1 MINFRIIARAFGL
14 LLIVE
19 GLFMLLSAGVSF
31 LYHEHTATSFC
42 YSAFISIVTG
52 VLVFTPLRNEE
63 RIFGKREGYIIV
75 TGIWLIFSA
84 FGTLPFLISGSI
96 TSFGDAFFESM
107 SGFTTTGATIL
118 TNIESMSHG
127 ILFWRSLTQWLGGIG
142 IIFISLSVF
151 PVFKSFN
158 IQIAATEFSGQPTDK
173 IHPRIKDAAKRLV
186 AIYFLL
192 TLSEVILLILGGMPF
207 FDAICHSFSTLS
219 TGGFSTRNNG
229 VASFSSPFIMIVMTV
244 FMFLAGTNMT
254 MIYFGLKGNFK
265 KVAGNNEFVFYSII
279 CFIFVVLVSAILY
292 FKSGFSF
299 CKALLDG
306 AFHVISIITTTG
318 FYTQDHN
325 LWGNII
331 IIIFFIL
338 MFTGGTAGSTSG
350 GIKIVRLLL
359 ITKNNRQELK
369 RIIHPNAF
377 IPVRLDKRIISQSTV
392 YNLLVFITLYFFV
405 MCLGAFVVSFMGYDI
420 ITSFST
426 SASMLGNI
434 GPGIGTFGPFTNYS
448 AMPMVGKWFLAVLML
463 LGRLELLTVM
473 ILFSKS
479 FYSH

>member
-1 MINFRIIARAFGL
+1 MINLRIIARAFSL

-19 GLFMLLSAGVSF
+19 GLFMLVAAGVSL
-31 LYHEHTATSFC
+31 LYHEHAVTSFC
-42 YSAFISIVTG
+42 YSGLIAIVTG
-52 VLVFTPLRNEE
+52 VIVFAPVRNEE
-63 RIFGKREGYIIV
+63 RIFGNREGYIIV
-75 TGIWLIFSA
+75 TGIWIIFSL

-96 TSFGDAFFESM
+96 SSFGDAFFESM

-118 TNIESMSHG
+118 TNIESMPHG

-142 IIFISLSVF
+142 IILISLSVI

-158 IQIAATEFSGQPTDK
+158 IQIAAIEFSGQPSDK
-173 IHPRIKDAAKRLV
+173 INPRIKGVAKRLIG
-186 AIYFLL
+186 IYFLL
-192 TLSEVILLILGGMPF
+192 TFSEIVLLILGGMPF

-229 VASFSSPFIMIVMTV
+229 IAAFSSPYLMIIMTV
-244 FMFLAGTNMT
+244 FMFIAGTNMT
-254 MIYFGLKGNFK
+254 LIYFGLKGNFRK
-265 KVAGNNEFVFYSII
+265 IIGNNEFIFYSLI
-279 CFIFVVLVSAILY
+279 CFIFVALVSLILY

-299 CKALLDG
+299 SKALLDS

-331 IIIFFIL
+331 LIIFFIL

-369 RIIHPNAF
+369 RLIHPNAF
-377 IPVRLDKRIISQSTV
+377 MPVRLDKRVIPQTTI

-405 MCLGAFVVSFMGYDI
+405 MCFGTFVISFMGYDI

-434 GPGIGTFGPFTNYS
+434 GPGLGTFGPFTNYS
-448 AMPMVGKWFLAVLML
+448 ALPMAGKWFLSVMML
-463 LGRLELLTVM
+463 FGRLELLTVM
-473 ILFSKS
+473 ILFSRS
-479 FYSH
+479 FYKR

>member
-1 MINFRIIARAFGL
+1 MINFRIIARAFSL

-19 GLFMLLSAGVSF
+19 GLFMLVSAGVSF
-31 LYHEHTATSFC
+31 IYHEHAATSFC
-42 YSAFISIVTG
+42 YSAFITIVTG

-63 RIFGKREGYIIV
+63 KIFGNKEGYIII
-75 TGIWLIFSA
+75 TGIWIIFSV

-118 TNIESMSHG
+118 PNIESMPHG
-127 ILFWRSLTQWLGGIG
+127 ILFWRSITQWLGGIG

-151 PVFKSFN
+151 PALKSSN
-158 IQIAATEFSGQPTDK
+158 IQIAATEFSGHHTDK

-186 AIYFLL
+186 AIYFFL
-192 TLSEVILLILGGMPF
+192 TLSEVILLVAGGMPV
-207 FDAICHSFSTLS
+207 FDAVCHSFSTLS

-229 VASFSSPFIMIVMTV
+229 IAAFSTPYIMIVLTI
-244 FMFLAGTNMT
+244 FMFIAGTNMT
-254 MIYFGLKGNFK
+254 LIYFSLKGNFK
-265 KVAGNNEFVFYSII
+265 KISGNNEFVFYSII
-279 CFIFVVLVSAILY
+279 CFIFVMLVSFILY
-292 FKSGFSF
+292 FKSGFTYGR
-299 CKALLDG
+299 ALLDS

-318 FYTQDHN
+318 FYTKDHN

-359 ITKNNRQELK
+359 VTKNNRQELK
-369 RIIHPNAF
+369 RLIHPSAF
-377 IPVRLDKRIISQSTV
+377 IPVRLDKRIIHQSTI

-405 MCLGAFVVSFMGYDI
+405 VCIGAFVVSFMGYDI

-434 GPGIGTFGPFTNYS
+434 GPGLGTFGPFTNYS
-448 AMPMVGKWFLAVLML
+448 ALPMAGKWFLSVLML
-463 LGRLELLTVM
+463 LGRLELITVM

>member
-1 MINFRIIARAFGL
+1 MINFRIIARAFSL

-229 VASFSSPFIMIVMTV
+229 IASFSSPFIMIVMTV

-292 FKSGFSF
+292 FKSGFSLG
-299 CKALLDG
+299 KALLDG

-448 AMPMVGKWFLAVLML
+448 AMPMVGKWFLAILML

>member
-1 MINFRIIARAFGL
+1 MINFRIIARAFSL

-19 GLFMLLSAGVSF
+19 GLFMLVSAAVSF
-31 LYHEHTATSFC
+31 LYHENAATSFC
-42 YSAFISIVTG
+42 LSALIVIVTG

-63 RIFGKREGYIIV
+63 KIYGNKEGYIIV
-75 TGIWLIFSA
+75 TGIWIIFSL
-84 FGTLPFLISGSI
+84 FGTLPFLLSGSI
-96 TSFGDAFFESM
+96 KSFGDAFFESM

-118 TNIESMSHG
+118 TNIESMPHG

-142 IIFISLSVF
+142 IIFISLSII

-158 IQIAATEFSGQPTDK
+158 IQIAAIEFSGQPTDK
-173 IHPRIKDAAKRLV
+173 INPRIKGAATRLV
-186 AIYFLL
+186 AIYFIL
-192 TLSEVILLILGGMPF
+192 TLSEIVLLILGGMPF

-229 VASFSSPFIMIVMTV
+229 MAAFSSPYIMIVMTV
-244 FMFLAGTNMT
+244 FMFIAGTNMT
-254 MIYFGLKGNFK
+254 LIYFGLKGNFK
-265 KVAGNNEFVFYSII
+265 KIIGNNEFVFYSFI
-279 CFIFVVLVSAILY
+279 CFVFVALVSSILY
-292 FKSGFSF
+292 FKSGFSISR
-299 CKALLDG
+299 ALLDG
-306 AFHVISIITTTG
+306 SFHVVSIITTTG

-331 IIIFFIL
+331 LIIFFIL

-359 ITKNNRQELK
+359 ITKNSRQELK
-369 RIIHPNAF
+369 RLIHPAAF
-377 IPVRLDKRIISQSTV
+377 IPVRLDKRIIPQTTI
-392 YNLLVFITLYFFV
+392 YNLLVFITLYFFI
-405 MCLGAFVVSFMGYDI
+405 MCFGTFIMSFMGFDI

-448 AMPMVGKWFLAVLML
+448 ALPMAGKWFLSLMML

-473 ILFSKS
+473 ILFSRN
-479 FYSH
+479 FYRH